1 MVLTTFV
8 KVSIAVGIITLACLV
23 IVALL
28 NIYWYSDEVE
38 PALEDCIGPHLKMV
52 ANAILLMFGII
63 AGIVFGI
70 GTYRLAKT
78 PELEEDKED
87 TLRQEILKSSKSVDK
102 EIEKVSAIGLT
113 NAIVGYAVFV
123 AKSKESI
130 DSDRQMIQNNLVK
143 HMGIS
148 DAVDKEGN
156 ELILMKIARENSEAV
171 SKMNQ
176 NSDSASQ
183 EAQGI
188 LSMLKKQMGV
198 ELTRN
203 ETGDNIYDPI
213 FLEELKRLRQLFK
226 ETRENAFKANIL
238 AEDSRKALHDFNRT
252 IEYNYYEQSK
262 ARQY

>member
-8 KVSIAVGIITLACLV
+8 KVSIAVGIVTLACLV

-38 PALEDCIGPHLKMV
+38 PALEDCVGPHLKMV
-52 ANAILLMFGII
+52 ANAILLLFGII

-130 DSDRQMIQNNLVK
+130 DSDRQMIQNNLVNY
-143 HMGIS
+143 MGIS

-156 ELILMKIARENSEAV
+156 EPILIKTARENSEAV

-188 LSMLKKQMGV
+188 LSILNRMPV

-213 FLEELKRLRQLFK
+213 FLKELKRLRQLFK